1 MTAASQNRKWFFC
14 QQTTCVQHKG
24 EFWEEE
30 CWLSVSDWK
39 ANIKNIKQH
48 FIKIFIKKLRSFYI
62 FYVNM
67 FYLVLLLDIDM
78 LEG

>member
-1 MTAASQNRKWFFC
+1 MYNTKESFEKMSAD
-14 QQTTCVQHKG
+14 
-24 EFWEEE
+24 
-30 CWLSVSDWK
+30 SVSDWK
-39 ANIKNIKQH
+39 ANIKNIRQH
-48 FIKIFIKKLRSFYI
+48 LIKIFIKKLRSFYI